1 MLILSRKKGEAISIG
16 KDIVIRVVGIEG
28 DNVKLGIDAP
38 KNMKILR
45 TELYEEIIDENREAA
60 KVTDDVLKDL
70 GISFGK

>member
-60 KVTDDVLKDL
+60 KVSDEVLQAFD
-70 GISFGK
+70 INFGK